1 MTNSKSTLL
10 SDHGNALEAKIYAS
24 RPGIATVTK
33 IPDHVEGVAVKV
45 TVIGE
50 LGEGDYVVRSV
61 RAGTKYPAR
70 KMEVLFGVVP
80 ASVASNIEGF
90 KSDVSENRRSA
101 FEAGSCIW
109 LCTGNEVA
117 SIANAV
123 RVTV

>member
-45 TVIGE
+45 TVSGE
-50 LGEGDYVVRSV
+50 LGEDDYVVRSV
-61 RAGTKYPAR
+61 RAGRGR

-80 ASVASNIEGF
+80 ASVATTIEGF
-90 KSDVSENRRSA
+90 NSDVSENRRSA
-101 FEAGSCIW
+101 FEAGSYIW
-109 LCTGNEVA
+109 LRTGDEVA

-123 RVTV
+123 RLTV